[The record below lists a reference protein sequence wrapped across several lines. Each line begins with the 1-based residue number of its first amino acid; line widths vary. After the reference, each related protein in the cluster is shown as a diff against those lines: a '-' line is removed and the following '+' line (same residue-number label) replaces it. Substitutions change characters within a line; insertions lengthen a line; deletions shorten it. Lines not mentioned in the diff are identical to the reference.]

1 MGSDKFYLHDN
12 ILVARD
18 LEPVAETGSSDLGA
32 LAYYDHPTY
41 GGQVYRRILN
51 SDAASLVVGEV
62 AMIKSG
68 QSEPYVAED
77 GAAATPA
84 CRVLGVAQTIIP
96 TGYTGWVLAQGKGL
110 ILSNG
115 TTTTHTA
122 QTCAA
127 AGEVTDG
134 TIGTN
139 EMVAFA
145 LAANAVATT
154 TSVAR
159 ICVG

>member
-1 MGSDKFYLHDN
+1 MGADRFFLHDN
-12 ILVARD
+12 ILVSRD
-18 LEPVAETGSSDLGA
+18 LEPVAETGSSDLGS
-32 LAYYDHPTY
+32 LAYYEHPTY
-41 GGQVYRRILN
+41 GSQVYRRIFN
-51 SDAASLVVGEV
+51 GDPASLVIGEV
-62 AMIKSG
+62 AMIQAA
-68 QSEPYVAED
+68 QSAPYVAED

-84 CRVLGVAQTIIP
+84 CRVLGVSQTTIP
-96 TGYTGWVLAQGKGL
+96 TGYTGWVLVNGKGL

-127 AGEVTDG
+127 AGEVTNG
-134 TIGTN
+134 VIGSD

-145 LAANAVATT
+145 LVSNAVATT